1 MTLFS
6 VKMGLDKVV
15 LTQKTPPAMV
25 ADNKINNVNKRRMA
39 ELTSITSACDR
50 KAFFGLLLRLR
61 VGLSNDARRRSWAL
75 SVNQIGCSAQLTN
88 L

>member
-25 ADNKINNVNKRRMA
+25 ADNKINNANEQRKVK
-39 ELTSITSACDR
+39 LTSITSACDR
-50 KAFFGLLLRLR
+50 KGFFGLLLRLR
-61 VGLSNDARRRSWAL
+61 VGFSNDARRRSWAL
-75 SVNQIGCSAQLTN
+75 SVNQIGFSAQLTS